1 MTLQALF
8 SRAHRRFLRREAPAR
23 STSLSGMAWQ
33 RFRRNGLSVA
43 SLVVIGLFTLTAR
56 RRRFFSVAL
65 SRGLPLP
72 DVIRHPAL

>member
-43 SLVVIGLFTLTAR
+43 SLVVIGLFTLTA
-56 RRRFFSVAL
+56 L
-65 SRGLPLP
+65 LGYLITP
-72 DVIRHPAL
+72 DPTPYCN